1 MAIKEGRCPNCGS
14 ILQLEGNAQKGHCIF
29 CDMVFPNEQAF
40 SLAESSKGV
49 VFPNLPQPKYTGP
62 NLDVGFAAA
71 APSAQRQK
79 QLQPQKKVEKKPIP
93 PVYIPKEP
101 VKLPDMKLPAPLKRR
116 ILLITLAA
124 VLVLSGIFVPLFI
137 QRDNVRT
144 KVLGEMTQIAPFEV
158 DTQGGVAIRG
168 LRNASLMIASKTAV
182 SQADM
187 VRLFTSYC
195 EARAAAMKIDLD
207 NFNAVYRSVTVK
219 LVTEQGG
226 YVISRPESQAALD
239 SGEAIVTLP

>member
-14 ILQLEGNAQKGHCIF
+14 ILQLEDNAEKGHCIF

-40 SLAESSKGV
+40 GLAESSKGV

-71 APSAQRQK
+71 ASSSQRQK
-79 QLQPQKKVEKKPIP
+79 QMQPQKKVEKKPIP
-93 PVYIPKEP
+93 PVYVPKEA
-101 VKLPDMKLPAPLKRR
+101 VKLPDMKLSAPVKRR

-124 VLVLSGIFVPLFI
+124 ILVLSGIFVPLFI
-137 QRDNVRT
+137 QRDSVRA
-144 KVLGEMTQIAPFEV
+144 KLLADMPQIAPFDV
-158 DTQGGVAIRG
+158 DAQGGVAIRG
-168 LRNASLMIASKTAV
+168 LGNASLMIASKTAV
-182 SQADM
+182 SEADM
-187 VRLFTSYC
+187 VRLFTNYC
-195 EARAAAMKIDLD
+195 KSRAADMKLDLN
-207 NFNAVYRSVTVK
+207 NFNAVYRPVTVK